1 MCYFLSIHFVYVLL
15 GNKISCNVLCSVYS
29 EKCSNIQTVLQYSSV
44 DTSCLRAR
52 QVLDF
57 HTLGICNHYPWH
69 VRSLPFDSSKE
80 AHRKFLEK
88 NLTDEATEIDDLNIK
103 LIIKAL
109 PKVAQSGEK
118 NTELV
123 VVRQDQ
129 PLKILSPEETEEE
142 NEKQTNKN
150 KTNKK
155 THRI

>member
-1 MCYFLSIHFVYVLL
+1 YFILNLLSRWYLNISRPQGRRENWKLL
-15 GNKISCNVLCSVYS
+15 IQNPKMKEGNRPTPVF
-29 EKCSNIQTVLQYSSV
+29 
-44 DTSCLRAR
+44 
-52 QVLDF
+52 VLDF

-142 NEKQTNKN
+142 NEKQT
-150 KTNKK
+150 KTKQTKK
-155 THRI
+155 PTEFNIMVNDA